1 MHRYKRAWLVTHA
14 VMHAVCDV
22 SHVTRLLKLLS
33 FWSRYTQHPARST
46 RPVAYDRIRGPWGRQ
61 WALASLDL
69 ESRSDNRTPPSARQL
84 DAARGC
90 RWDLRNR
97 FFVFWFFF
105 FSARF
110 SLTGIVDPLPLSLVL
125 HPCGSVVRFC
135 VLLLASI
142 FLGFF
147 LWFRARRL
155 KSGLIFFRKRLR
167 LGHGCLSSGSSYNRS
182 HWMLK
187 SL

>member
-1 MHRYKRAWLVTHA
+1 MFFFFLALFIYCSSMHRYKRAWLVTHA

-105 FSARF
+105 FFPRDSAWRGSLIRF
-110 SLTGIVDPLPLSLVL
+110 LSL
-125 HPCGSVVRFC
+125 SFC
-135 VLLLASI
+135 IHADPSLDFVYC
-142 FLGFF
+142 F
-147 LWFRARRL
+147 WP
-155 KSGLIFFRKRLR
+155 
-167 LGHGCLSSGSSYNRS
+167 RS
-182 HWMLK
+182 F
-187 SL
+187 